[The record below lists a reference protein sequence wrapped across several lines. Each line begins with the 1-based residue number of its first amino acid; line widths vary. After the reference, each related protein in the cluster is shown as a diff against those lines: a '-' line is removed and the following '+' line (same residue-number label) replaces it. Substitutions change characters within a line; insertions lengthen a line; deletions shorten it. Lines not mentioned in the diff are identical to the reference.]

1 MVPFRFNLVTSD
13 DENPKRN
20 IMGNPN
26 DRTALLKDPVSLR
39 CAKVLLCV

>member
-1 MVPFRFNLVTSD
+1 MAPFRFNLVTSD

-26 DRTALLKDPVSLR
+26 DHRTLLKDPVGVRRVKVSLY
-39 CAKVLLCV
+39 V